1 MPHISTI
8 AALATARGIS
18 GIGIIRLSGPDSWAI
33 AARLTEGQPPLVDR
47 TANLR
52 RILKSSTGE
61 VLDHGIVLPMRGP
74 HSYTGEDT
82 VELQLHG
89 SPLLLDSV
97 LDACL
102 ELGAEPAGPG
112 EFTFRALLAGKL
124 SLLQAE
130 AVRDLVDAG
139 SDEELSLARKS
150 LFTDASQPFR
160 ECPES
165 DHEIPCLSGGACSTF
180 LISSQRRTRRVL
192 CEQPGTLQERRTRR
206 SRSSSRTRRQPSGCD
221 HGVTVV
227 IAGAPNVGKSSLMNA
242 LLKYPRVIVSDIP
255 GTTRDSVAGGDPS
268 GTTPGHPGRHGRHQ
282 AQLRLDVIDRLAGE
296 QTAQSLE
303 RADIVL
309 IVLDAETGLQPHER
323 DLLRSIRSLPH
334 IVAVNKVDT
343 GPVPVG
349 LAAEV
354 GEPVLG
360 ISATEGTELEELTCR
375 LARLVEAAA
384 GPVTARQ
391 MVTHRQAAELTTA
404 DRALGDF
411 MNSAAT
417 APADVLAYLVG
428 EAREAMQTVAGRT
441 HLPRRDSRNRLQ
453 HLLYRQVACG

>member
-1 MPHISTI
+1 MPHVSTI
-8 AALATARGIS
+8 AAIATARGNS
-18 GIGIIRLSGPDSWAI
+18 GIGIIRLSGPDSWTI
-33 AARLTEGQPPLVDR
+33 AAQLTEGQPPLVDR

-52 RILKSSTGE
+52 RISRPSTEE

-102 ELGAEPAGPG
+102 KLGAEPARPG

-150 LFTDASQPFR
+150 LFTNTSQPFR
-160 ECPES
+160 SVLSLITKSLASLEGPVDFPDQFSEEDES
-165 DHEIPCLSGGACSTF
+165 IALYGARNLAAEAHAEIEKLLADAQAT
-180 LISSQRRTRRVL
+180 TR
-192 CEQPGTLQERRTRR
+192 LQ
-206 SRSSSRTRRQPSGCD
+206 

-242 LLKYPRVIVSDIP
+242 LLRYPRVIVSSIP
-255 GTTRDSVAGGDPS
+255 GTTRDSVAEEILL
-268 GTTPGHPGRHGRHQ
+268 GRHRVTLVDTAGMSATQ
-282 AQLRLDVIDRLAGE
+282 AGVIDRLAGE
-296 QTAQSLE
+296 QTAQYIE

-309 IVLDAETGLQPHER
+309 IVLDTETGLQWHER
-323 DLLRSIRSLPH
+323 DLLNRVRPLPH
-334 IVAVNKVDT
+334 LVAVNKIDA
-343 GPVPVG
+343 GPIPAG
-349 LAAEV
+349 LEAEV

-360 ISATEGTELEELTCR
+360 ISAMKGTELEELTHR
-375 LARLVEAAA
+375 LADMVEAAA

-391 MVTHRQAAELTTA
+391 MVTRRQAAELTIA
-404 DRALGDF
+404 DHALSDF
-411 MNSAAT
+411 VNAAAT
-417 APADVLAYLVG
+417 APSDVLACFVG
-428 EAREAMQTVAGRT
+428 EAREAIQRILGEHTATDEILETVFSTFCIGK
-441 HLPRRDSRNRLQ
+441 
-453 HLLYRQVACG
+453 

>member
-1 MPHISTI
+1 MPHVSTI
-8 AALATARGIS
+8 AALATTRGSS

-33 AARLTEGQPPLVDR
+33 AEQLTAGQPTLVDR
-47 TANLR
+47 MANVR
-52 RILKSSTGE
+52 RIWRPTSGE

-89 SPLLLDSV
+89 NPLLLDSV
-97 LDACL
+97 LGVCL
-102 ELGAEPAGPG
+102 ELGAEPARPG

-150 LFTDASQPFR
+150 LFTDVSQPFR
-160 ECPES
+160 LVLSLITKSLASVEGPVDFP
-165 DHEIPCLSGGACSTF
+165 DHFTEEDEASALHAA
-180 LISSQRRTRRVL
+180 TRLAEEAHADIEKLLADAQATARL
-192 CEQPGTLQERRTRR
+192 R
-206 SRSSSRTRRQPSGCD
+206 

-255 GTTRDSVAGGDPS
+255 GTTRDSVAEEILL
-268 GTTPGHPGRHGRHQ
+268 GRHRVTLVDTAGIG
-282 AQLRLDVIDRLAGE
+282 ATSADVLDHLAGE
-296 QTAQSLE
+296 QAAQSIE

-309 IVLDAETGLQPHER
+309 LVLDAETGLQRHER
-323 DLLRSIRSLPH
+323 DLLDRARSLPH
-334 IVAVNKVDT
+334 LVAVNKVDA
-343 GPVPVG
+343 GPVPAG
-349 LAAEV
+349 LEADV

-360 ISATEGTELEELTCR
+360 ISATEGTELDALTDR
-375 LARLVEAAA
+375 LTKLVETVA
-384 GPVTARQ
+384 GTATARQ
-391 MVTHRQAAELTTA
+391 MVTYRQASELTIA

-417 APADVLAYLVG
+417 APADILAYLLG
-428 EAREAMQTVAGRT
+428 EAREAIQRLLGEHIAPDEILATVFSTFCIGK
-441 HLPRRDSRNRLQ
+441 
-453 HLLYRQVACG
+453 

>member
-1 MPHISTI
+1 MPHVSTI
-8 AALATARGIS
+8 AALGTARGSS

-33 AARLTEGQPPLVDR
+33 AEQLTAGQPALVDR
-47 TANLR
+47 MANLR
-52 RILKSSTGE
+52 RICRPTSGE
-61 VLDHGIVLPMRGP
+61 VLDQGIVLPMHGP
-74 HSYTGEDT
+74 RSYTGEDT

-89 SPLLLDSV
+89 SPLLLESI
-97 LDACL
+97 LGACL
-102 ELGAEPAGPG
+102 ELGAEPARPG

-160 ECPES
+160 GVLSLITKSLASMEGPVDFPDQFTEEDEAGALRAAIS
-165 DHEIPCLSGGACSTF
+165 LAAEAHIEIQKLLADAQATAR
-180 LISSQRRTRRVL
+180 LR
-192 CEQPGTLQERRTRR
+192 
-206 SRSSSRTRRQPSGCD
+206 

-255 GTTRDSVAGGDPS
+255 GTTRDSVAEEILL
-268 GTTPGHPGRHGRHQ
+268 GRHRVTLVDTAGIG
-282 AQLRLDVIDRLAGE
+282 AAPTDVLDSLAGE
-296 QTAQSLE
+296 QARQSIE
-303 RADIVL
+303 HADIVL

-323 DLLRSIRSLPH
+323 DLLDRAHSLPH
-334 IVAVNKVDT
+334 LVAVNKIDA

-349 LAAEV
+349 LEAEV

-360 ISATEGTELEELTCR
+360 ISATEGTELAALTDR
-375 LARLVEAAA
+375 LTKLVETAA
-384 GPVTARQ
+384 GIVSARQ
-391 MVTHRQAAELTTA
+391 MVTRRQAAELTIA

-417 APADVLAYLVG
+417 APADVLAYLLG
-428 EAREAMQTVAGRT
+428 EAREAMQRLLGEHIAPDEILTTVFSTFCIGK
-441 HLPRRDSRNRLQ
+441 
-453 HLLYRQVACG
+453 

>member
-1 MPHISTI
+1 MPQVSTI
-8 AALATARGIS
+8 AAIATARGSS
-18 GIGIIRLSGPDSWAI
+18 GIGIVRLSGPESWAI
-33 AARLTEGQPPLVDR
+33 AEHLTAGQPPLADR

-52 RILKSSTGE
+52 RICHPTSGE
-61 VLDHGIVLPMRGP
+61 VLDQGIILPMRGP

-97 LDACL
+97 LQACL
-102 ELGAEPAGPG
+102 ALGAQPARPG

-139 SDEELSLARKS
+139 SDDELSLARNS

-160 ECPES
+160 AVLTLITRSLASVEGPLDFPDQFTEE
-165 DHEIPCLSGGACSTF
+165 DEAGALQAATSLAAEARAGIQKLLVDAQAT
-180 LISSQRRTRRVL
+180 
-192 CEQPGTLQERRTRR
+192 EQLH
-206 SRSSSRTRRQPSGCD
+206 

-242 LLKYPRVIVSDIP
+242 LLKYPRVIVSDVP
-255 GTTRDSVAGGDPS
+255 GTTRDSVAEEILLGGHRVTLIDTA
-268 GTTPGHPGRHGRHQ
+268 GLCATPV
-282 AQLRLDVIDRLAGE
+282 DTIDQLAGE
-296 QTAQSLE
+296 QARQSLK

-323 DLLRSIRSLPH
+323 DLLAGVRMLPH
-334 IVAVNKVDT
+334 LVAVNKVDT
-343 GPVPVG
+343 GPVPTG

-360 ISATEGTELEELTCR
+360 ISATEGTELAALTDH
-375 LARLVEAAA
+375 LTKLVETAT
-384 GPVTARQ
+384 GTVTARQ
-391 MVTHRQAAELTTA
+391 IVTLRQAGELKTAE
-404 DRALGDF
+404 RALGDF
-411 MNSAAT
+411 MSSAEAV
-417 APADVLAYLVG
+417 PADVLTYLLG
-428 EAREAMQTVAGRT
+428 EAREAIQRLLGEHITPDDILATVFSTFCIGK
-441 HLPRRDSRNRLQ
+441 
-453 HLLYRQVACG
+453 

>member
-52 RILKSSTGE
+52 HILKSSTGE

-139 SDEELSLARKS
+139 SGEELSLARKS
-150 LFTDASQPFR
+150 LFTDASQPFV
-160 ECPES
+160 S
-165 DHEIPCLSGGACSTF
+165 VLSLITKSLASLEGPADFPDQFTEEDEAGALRAARNLAGEAHAQIEKLLADAQATMR
-180 LISSQRRTRRVL
+180 LR
-192 CEQPGTLQERRTRR
+192 
-206 SRSSSRTRRQPSGCD
+206 

-255 GTTRDSVAGGDPS
+255 GTTRDSVKEEILL
-268 GTTPGHPGRHGRHQ
+268 GRHRVTLVDTAGISATQ
-282 AQLRLDVIDRLAGE
+282 AGVIDRLAGE

-323 DLLRSIRSLPH
+323 DLLRSIGSLPH

-360 ISATEGTELEELTCR
+360 ISATEGTELEELTRR
-375 LARLVEAAA
+375 LGDMVEAAA
-384 GPVTARQ
+384 GPVTVRQ
-391 MVTHRQAAELTTA
+391 MVTQRQAAELTIA
-404 DRALGDF
+404 DGALNDF
-411 MNSAAT
+411 ANAAAT
-417 APADVLAYLVG
+417 APSDILACLVG
-428 EAREAMQTVAGRT
+428 EAREAMLRLLGEHISSDEVLATVFSTFCIGK
-441 HLPRRDSRNRLQ
+441 
-453 HLLYRQVACG
+453 